1 MSLKKINLRNSAL
14 VLMIICAAAT
24 RLLNVNHLSGWSNF
38 TPVGAIALFGGAYF
52 SDKWKAYLIPLITL
66 FISDI
71 ALDYIYFHKF
81 MFIYAGALPV
91 YACFALMV
99 LIGTYIK
106 KVNFVNVVSASLVS
120 VLIHW
125 LITDIDPWLQGTM
138 YAKSFYGY
146 GESLI
151 AAIPFEKNMLL
162 GDLVFCTILFG
173 GFELAQRKF
182 VFLRT
187 NKKLAI

>member
-1 MSLKKINLRNSAL
+1 MSLQKINLRNS
-14 VLMIICAAAT
+14 VLILMMVFAAAT
-24 RLLNVNHLSGWSNF
+24 RLININHLSGWANF
-38 TPVGAIALFGGAYF
+38 TPVGAIALFGGTYF
-52 SDKWKAYLIPLITL
+52 SDKWKAYLVPLVKL

-71 ALDYIYFHKF
+71 VLDYIYFGKF
-81 MFIYAGALPV
+81 VLFYGGFLPV
-91 YACFALMV
+91 YLSFAIMV

-106 KVNFVNVVSASLVS
+106 KVNVTNVAFGSLAS

-125 LITDIDPWLQGTM
+125 LITDIDPWLHGTM

-162 GDLVFCTILFG
+162 GDLVFGVILFG
-173 GFELAQRKF
+173 GFELSKRKYI
-182 VFLRT
+182 FLRT
-187 NKKLAI
+187 DKELAI